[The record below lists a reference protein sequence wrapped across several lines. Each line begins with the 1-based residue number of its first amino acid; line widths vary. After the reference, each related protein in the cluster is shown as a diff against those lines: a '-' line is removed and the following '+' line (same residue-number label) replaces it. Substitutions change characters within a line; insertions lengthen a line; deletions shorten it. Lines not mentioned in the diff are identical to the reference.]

1 MATLAP
7 WAGRGA
13 SGAEAPCGSTI
24 AGAGHAVARRG
35 GRASAH
41 APRRSLDARADP
53 ARRPRGSRLDVP
65 CSPRSPGNGPDSD
78 RIWSAPSSIVPRRH
92 LRRAPSCAPYW
103 ASAGAVTRSES
114 QGRPQRGP
122 QDHPAGLLYWRWCH
136 DMCRGGTRADALLW
150 THRGGRWAGD
160 GRSLGPGGAAAPL
173 PGGSRPDAGRVSRT
187 RRRQRTSGQR
197 PGTGG
202 HPDAPGC

>member
-103 ASAGAVTRSES
+103 ASAGAATRSES
-114 QGRPQRGP
+114 QGRPQLGP
-122 QDHPAGLLYWRWCH
+122 QDRCAGLLYWRWCH
-136 DMCRGGTRADALLW
+136 DR
-150 THRGGRWAGD
+150 
-160 GRSLGPGGAAAPL
+160 L
-173 PGGSRPDAGRVSRT
+173 PGRDTRGRAAL
-187 RRRQRTSGQR
+187 
-197 PGTGG
+197 
-202 HPDAPGC
+202 DAPRREMGRRWQIPRPWGSSCAATGWQQA